1 LHEGRVENYVTGL
14 QRVSEG
20 FPSALSQGEREERG
34 ERREERGE
42 RRERGGRVK
51 KEREKPKFNK

>member
-20 FPSALSQGEREERG
+20 FPSALSQGEREER
-34 ERREERGE
+34 ERGE
-42 RRERGGRVK
+42 RRERGGRGK